1 MNKIFGYARVSTK
14 EQHLD
19 RQIKALLD
27 YGIDERDIVTDK
39 ASGADLDRPG
49 YQALKTSMLRDGDT
63 LVVKSLDRIS
73 RNKEHIIQELRYFKE
88 HHIQVR
94 IIDLPTT
101 MIQMPTGQEWVFE
114 MINNILI
121 EVLSSIAEQDRLT
134 IRQRQAEGIAAAK
147 AKGKHLGRPKIDFP
161 SNWDIVF
168 RRWES
173 GEITAVAAMKELG
186 VKKSTYYKLVHLT
199 KANKRR
205 DG

>member
-1 MNKIFGYARVSTK
+1 MNKIFGYARVSTRD
-14 EQHLD
+14 QHLD

-73 RNKEHIIQELRYFKE
+73 RNKEHITQELRYFKE

-121 EVLSSIAEQDRLT
+121 EVLSSIAEQERLT